1 MAPETR
7 RPCSRC
13 EGSGTEPDPVDL
25 AWRDLRAAIR
35 ELPVST
41 TRQGLERAAADLRL
55 AVCNRTDDLGR
66 LADEILSHFDMA
78 PLVDAPRTGPC
89 ATHWLAQI
97 PVADIASW
105 RERRAG

>member
-1 MAPETR
+1 MGTETAR

-35 ELPVST
+35 ELPMST
-41 TRQGLERAAADLRL
+41 TRQGLERAAAGLRL
-55 AVCNRTDDLGR
+55 AVCSRTDDLER
-66 LADEILSHFDMA
+66 LADEILGRLGDGCH
-78 PLVDAPRTGPC
+78 GG
-89 ATHWLAQI
+89 THTILQV
-97 PVADIASW
+97 PVEDVASW

>member
-13 EGSGTEPDPVDL
+13 EGSGAEPDPVDL

-35 ELPVST
+35 ELPMST
-41 TRQGLERAAADLRL
+41 TRRGLERAAADLRL
-55 AVCNRTDDLGR
+55 AVCSRTDDLER
-66 LADEILSHFDMA
+66 LADEILRHFAGFPDE
-78 PLVDAPRTGPC
+78 DAPR